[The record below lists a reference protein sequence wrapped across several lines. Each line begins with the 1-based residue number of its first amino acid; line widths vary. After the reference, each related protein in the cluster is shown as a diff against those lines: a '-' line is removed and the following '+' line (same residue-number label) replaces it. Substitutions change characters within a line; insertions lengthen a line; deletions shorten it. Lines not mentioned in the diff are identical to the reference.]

1 MVLVLEKE
9 DKWVYFVYV
18 QFHAVTTWSMNCYFT
33 VTIIK
38 NDGHFHWVAN
48 LPHFHDCKSTCL
60 VFILKPCD
68 ITGVFHCLNHVKPLK
83 IWSCYGILLIFDHLV
98 GFDSWYKRAKE
109 HTWLIVQPWKVLNS
123 TTTVVLKS
131 PWIWFRSLKSTW
143 FLY

>member
-1 MVLVLEKE
+1 MVLANGQRAGFFIGDGAGVGKGRQ
-9 DKWVYFVYV
+9 VSIFRV

-83 IWSCYGILLIFDHLV
+83 IWSCFGILFIPGEKYEQEFEKI
-98 GFDSWYKRAKE
+98 S
-109 HTWLIVQPWKVLNS
+109 VLR
-123 TTTVVLKS
+123 VV
-131 PWIWFRSLKSTW
+131 T
-143 FLY
+143 